1 MPLSHNSSI
10 KISYPISVLRFMG
23 IAIYGLCLSLAHAE
37 TLTGQVVKIAD
48 GDTVT
53 VLDASRQQHR
63 IRLSGIDAP
72 EGKQAF
78 GTVSRQHLASL
89 AFGKAV
95 TVEWHKRDRY
105 NRIIGKVL
113 VDGRDVN
120 LEQVRAGLAWHYKY
134 YEKEQ
139 SPGERRL
146 YSEAEEVARL
156 DRVGLWLDPSPIS
169 PWDFRRKPR
178 DRKSALQ

>member
-1 MPLSHNSSI
+1 MSAL
-10 KISYPISVLRFMG
+10 KL
-23 IAIYGLCLSLAHAE
+23 IAIAFYSLCFSLVHAE

-48 GDTVT
+48 GDTLT
-53 VLDASRQQHR
+53 ILDASLQQHK

-72 EGKQAF
+72 EREQAF

-89 AFGKAV
+89 AFSKVAR
-95 TVEWHKRDRY
+95 VEWYKRDRY
-105 NRIIGKVL
+105 HRIIGKVL

-139 SPGERRL
+139 PPEERYL
-146 YSEAEEVARL
+146 YVKAEEIARL
-156 DRVGLWLDPSPIS
+156 DRVGLWRAPSPMP
-169 PWDFRRKPR
+169 PWDFRRK
-178 DRKSALQ
+178 